1 MSDNKDE
8 IRKVIILGSGPAG
21 LTGAI
26 YTARGELNP
35 LVLAGEKYGGQLMN
49 TTLVEN
55 YPGFKDGVQ
64 GPELMQAMLKQA
76 ENQGAEI
83 VYKSATKVDLG
94 GEIKKVWAGEEEF
107 QAYAVLLAVGSNPR
121 RLGIPGEDEFYG
133 KGVSTCATCDGAFF
147 RDKVVAVVGGGD
159 SAMEEANFLTKF
171 AAKVYVI
178 HRSSEFK
185 ASKAM
190 QEKVFANAK
199 IEVIWNTE
207 VKEVLGDN
215 KVNKLRLFNNK
226 ENKESELE
234 VDGMF
239 LAIGQIPNTE
249 MFKGQIEL
257 DETGHIVHEG
267 TKTSVEGVF
276 AAGELIDKRYRQA
289 IISAGLGAQAAID
302 IEHWLQERNLA

>member
-1 MSDNKDE
+1 MSKEKN

-21 LTGAI
+21 LAAAI
-26 YTARGELNP
+26 YTARGELAP
-35 LVLAGEKYGGQLMN
+35 LIIAGEKYGGQLMN

-64 GPELMQAMLKQA
+64 GPELMQAMLEQA
-76 ENQGAEI
+76 KNQGAEI
-83 VYKSATKVDLG
+83 IYKNATKVDLT
-94 GEIKKVWAGEEEF
+94 GEIKKVWVGDDEL
-107 QAYAVLLAVGSNPR
+107 QAHAVLLSVGSNPR

-147 RDKVVAVVGGGD
+147 RDKTVAVIGGGD

-171 AAKVYVI
+171 ASKVYII
-178 HRSSEFK
+178 HRGSEFK

-190 QEKVFANAK
+190 QDKVFANEK
-199 IEVIWNTE
+199 IEVIWNSE
-207 VKEVLGDN
+207 VKAVLGEQ
-215 KVNKLRLFNNK
+215 KVNRLKLFNNK
-226 ENKESELE
+226 ENKETELE
-234 VDGMF
+234 LDGMF
-239 LAIGQIPNTE
+239 LAIGQVPNTE

-257 DETGHIVHEG
+257 DETGHIVHDG
-267 TKTSVEGVF
+267 TKTSAEGVF

-302 IEHWLQERNLA
+302 IEHWLQSENLA

>member
-1 MSDNKDE
+1 MSDNKKE
-8 IRKVIILGSGPAG
+8 IRKVIVLGSGPAG

-26 YTARGELNP
+26 YMARGELNP

-55 YPGFKDGVQ
+55 YPGFKEGVQ
-64 GPELMQAMLKQA
+64 GPELMQAMLEQA
-76 ENQGAEI
+76 KNQGAEI
-83 VYKSATKVDLG
+83 VYKSATKVDLTG
-94 GEIKKVWAGEEEF
+94 DIKKVWAGEEEF
-107 QAYAVLLAVGSNPR
+107 QAHAVLLAVGSTPR

-147 RDKVVAVVGGGD
+147 RDRTVAIVGGGD

-178 HRSSEFK
+178 HRREEFN

-190 QEKVFANAK
+190 QEKVLNNPK

-207 VKEVLGDN
+207 VKEVLGDT
-215 KVNKLRLFNNK
+215 KVDRLKLFNNK
-226 ENKESELE
+226 ENKESELK
-234 VDGMF
+234 VDGIF

-257 DETGHIVHEG
+257 DETGHIVHDG
-267 TKTSVEGVF
+267 TKTSADGVF
-276 AAGELIDKRYRQA
+276 AAGELIDKKYRQA
-289 IISAGLGAQAAID
+289 IVSAGLGAQAAID
-302 IEHWLQERNLA
+302 IEHWLQAKNLA